1 MKTKP
6 IPIIALDTP
15 DLKAAKSLVLQLGKS
30 INFYKVG
37 LEAFIGCGEGIIDFL
52 KDKEKKIFLDL
63 KFHDIPN
70 TVASAALACLK
81 YNIDIL
87 NVHAQ
92 GGTEM
97 MKTTS
102 DRLKEACGKAGH
114 KKPMLVAV
122 TLLTS
127 LAQDYLKTYC
137 INFSN
142 PTDYVLHLAELAKKS
157 GLDGI
162 VSSPQEVKMVKSKV
176 GNDFLTITPGIRP
189 EWSVKN
195 DQQRVVTPKMAA
207 DLGCDFIVIGRPV
220 TAANDPFL
228 AATKIIEEIEYDG

>member
-6 IPIIALDTP
+6 IVALDTP
-15 DLKAAKSLVLQLGKS
+15 DIYTAKSLVVQLGGS
-30 INFYKVG
+30 IDFYKVG
-37 LEAFIGCGEGIIDFL
+37 LEAFLGCGEGILDFL
-52 KDKEKKIFLDL
+52 KEKDKKIFLDL

-70 TVASAALACLK
+70 TVASATLACLK
-81 YNIDIL
+81 YNVDIL

-92 GGTEM
+92 GGTDM
-97 MKTTS
+97 MHKTS
-102 DRLKEACGKAGH
+102 EQLSEACSKTGG
-114 KKPMLVAV
+114 KKPLLVAV

-127 LAQDYLKTYC
+127 LGEDYLKTFG
-137 INFSN
+137 INFRKS
-142 PTDYVLHLAELAKKS
+142 TDYVLHLAELAKKS

-162 VSSPQEVKMVKSKV
+162 VSSPKEVQIVKNKL

-207 DLGCDFIVIGRPV
+207 EIGCDYIVIGRPV
-220 TAANDPFL
+220 TAADDPLL